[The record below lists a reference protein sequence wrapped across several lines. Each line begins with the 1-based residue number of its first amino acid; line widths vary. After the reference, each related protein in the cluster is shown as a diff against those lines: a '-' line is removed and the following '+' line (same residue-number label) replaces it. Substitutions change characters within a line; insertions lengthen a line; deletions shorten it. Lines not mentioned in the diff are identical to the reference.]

1 MEFSGA
7 FVYRFVRFESGV
19 ESNRIESERK
29 FGDGDGDGD
38 CEQSDGCED
47 L

>member
-7 FVYRFVRFESGV
+7 FCVVYRLVRLK
-19 ESNRIESERK
+19 IESERK
-29 FGDGDGDGD
+29 FGDGDGDGAG
-38 CEQSDGCED
+38 EQSDGCQD